1 MVFIGF
7 THGVIDARF
16 FVGQRAI
23 ASMAV
28 FVGIDWVRNVG
39 FELDVVALYLVAS
52 DVDNHWLVV
61 GIFALE
67 LAQIGGACALCTK

>member
-28 FVGIDWVRNVG
+28 FVGIDWVCGVG
-39 FELDVVALYLVAS
+39 FGADVVALYLVATY
-52 DVDNHWLVV
+52 VDNHWLVV
-61 GIFALE
+61 GVLTLE